1 MQLRGKNVVSAT
13 PAIVWAMLMDTD
25 TLARIVPGVSRLEK
39 TGENVYKST
48 VEIKIGPVSG
58 SFNGVVQMEE
68 ITDQKEF
75 TLKVKQNSKIGNT
88 DAAIKIGLLPV
99 NTLQTEIAFDG
110 EVKMTG
116 LLASIGQRVMS
127 GVANTLTNQFF
138 SNLEKEVAKNKM
150 ATP

>member
-1 MQLRGKNVVSAT
+1 MQLKGKNVVNAT
-13 PAIVWAMLMDTD
+13 PGIVWAMLMDTD

-68 ITDQKEF
+68 ITDQKGF

-88 DAAIKIGLLPV
+88 DAAIKIGLLPIG
-99 NTLQTEIAFDG
+99 TLPTEISFKRLPDFFFCW
-110 EVKMTG
+110 
-116 LLASIGQRVMS
+116 IGIILKQIS
-127 GVANTLTNQFF
+127 G
-138 SNLEKEVAKNKM
+138 S
-150 ATP
+150 